1 MNDLNS
7 VVENI
12 KHGDNNGWSVVY
24 QTYYNKLYRHA
35 LSLTDND
42 PQNAQ
47 DAVQGAFARAMSD
60 NRIQTLKDNDKL
72 FQWLSTFV
80 LNEVR
85 PMWRK
90 QEKFMAFST
99 AEDYENT
106 IDGIADDDIC
116 IPEDYAMD
124 EAFKRRMKKAIE
136 SLTSQ
141 QRIVV
146 QMYYYEGKNIPQIAA
161 AMKLSESSVKTHLT
175 AATAKL
181 KKYIENYEKSGN
193 KFRVIVPIPFL
204 FNKEMPKGIYT
215 AGLKTAG
222 TVMATKVLAGVLAG
236 LIGANVAF
244 GGLYAAGVMDLNTNN
259 NNITS
264 AEREPDRKT
273 ESVITDSTSSDTV
286 DTKESIADESSVS
299 ADSDV
304 VEVNTSESE
313 FKEYTDG
320 YYSFKFPGSYEIGT
334 LMPRNE
340 VDIFLNYPVSF
351 FLESKDALDN
361 EYSEIKQLKQYQL
374 KIHKTDG
381 FTDNYDLKTIE
392 SELPQWYTRYLT
404 DYGNLLPLDISSSEY
419 SSSEI
424 LLVPFSNC
432 ISGTVHYKVFTS
444 NGFCV
449 DLTIYGD
456 GDLYVDDE
464 ALSILE
470 SIELN
475 QENFNKLSD
484 KIMPMLIEK
493 FNNTEINYSDN
504 TTHKVSEVIADY
516 FDGNIYFT
524 VSTQIESV
532 GSTHYINVSGR
543 HDGIEGTLSWTI
555 EYQNYEPARYQSIE
569 YEGNMIEQHLI
580 KFDNEM
586 LNNIKIISYNEIM

>member
-1 MNDLNS
+1 M
-7 VVENI
+7 
-12 KHGDNNGWSVVY
+12 
-24 QTYYNKLYRHA
+24 
-35 LSLTDND
+35 
-42 PQNAQ
+42 
-47 DAVQGAFARAMSD
+47 
-60 NRIQTLKDNDKL
+60 
-72 FQWLSTFV
+72 
-80 LNEVR
+80 
-85 PMWRK
+85 
-90 QEKFMAFST
+90 
-99 AEDYENT
+99 
-106 IDGIADDDIC
+106 
-116 IPEDYAMD
+116 
-124 EAFKRRMKKAIE
+124 
-136 SLTSQ
+136 
-141 QRIVV
+141 
-146 QMYYYEGKNIPQIAA
+146 
-161 AMKLSESSVKTHLT
+161 
-175 AATAKL
+175 
-181 KKYIENYEKSGN
+181 
-193 KFRVIVPIPFL
+193 
-204 FNKEMPKGIYT
+204 
-215 AGLKTAG
+215 
-222 TVMATKVLAGVLAG
+222 
-236 LIGANVAF
+236 
-244 GGLYAAGVMDLNTNN
+244 
-259 NNITS
+259 
-264 AEREPDRKT
+264 
-273 ESVITDSTSSDTV
+273 
-286 DTKESIADESSVS
+286 
-299 ADSDV
+299 
-304 VEVNTSESE
+304 
-313 FKEYTDG
+313 
-320 YYSFKFPGSYEIGT
+320 
-334 LMPRNE
+334 
-340 VDIFLNYPVSF
+340 
-351 FLESKDALDN
+351 
-361 EYSEIKQLKQYQL
+361 
-374 KIHKTDG
+374 
-381 FTDNYDLKTIE
+381 
-392 SELPQWYTRYLT
+392 
-404 DYGNLLPLDISSSEY
+404 LPLDISSSEY